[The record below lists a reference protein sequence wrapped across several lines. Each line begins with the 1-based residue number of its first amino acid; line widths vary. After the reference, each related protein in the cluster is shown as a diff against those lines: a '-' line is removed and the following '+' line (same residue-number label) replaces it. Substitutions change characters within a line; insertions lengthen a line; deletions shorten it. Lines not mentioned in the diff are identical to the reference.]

1 MRVADHA
8 GTNPQ
13 AFYDGN
19 SSIPTM
25 TAANPSLYGALP
37 QGPPQLN
44 ARRQQQAQ
52 AHGLQPGTDTQQ
64 SSITSEQSLT
74 VGAARDVQAVAI
86 SELKTVLGIS
96 DSKSKK
102 AQTSD
107 NRSGALTLRGSLPPA
122 RKPHS
127 GMDIATPLLIGLLSS
142 NKVNPS
148 SMCQCPCRTRPQ
160 DPYFVRSRMDI
171 APGRRIEMDFKM
183 TPEARPGL
191 GHPLRT
197 RIHVVIKMLRLRSSV
212 AKSKHTQGA
221 HAVLR
226 ETSEV
231 PQELIKAVEP
241 FEEEEK
247 KIELIFDFDSQS
259 SLKKLSHWTRPTGNP
274 FSDLSI
280 QDQHRV
286 FEFFVRCML
295 FVLFVIAAIARA
307 QDYDY
312 NYDPCLA
319 KRRPGQ
325 PQEHLYHTSY
335 YDYDTRNAYMIC

>member
-1 MRVADHA
+1 
-8 GTNPQ
+8 
-13 AFYDGN
+13 
-19 SSIPTM
+19 
-25 TAANPSLYGALP
+25 
-37 QGPPQLN
+37 
-44 ARRQQQAQ
+44 
-52 AHGLQPGTDTQQ
+52 
-64 SSITSEQSLT
+64 
-74 VGAARDVQAVAI
+74 
-86 SELKTVLGIS
+86 
-96 DSKSKK
+96 
-102 AQTSD
+102 
-107 NRSGALTLRGSLPPA
+107 
-122 RKPHS
+122 
-127 GMDIATPLLIGLLSS
+127 
-142 NKVNPS
+142 
-148 SMCQCPCRTRPQ
+148 
-160 DPYFVRSRMDI
+160 MDI

-191 GHPLRT
+191 GYPLRT

-212 AKSKHTQGA
+212 AKSKHTQESQ
-221 HAVLR
+221 AVLK

-259 SLKKLSHWTRPTGNP
+259 SLKKLSHWTRPNGNP

-280 QDQHRV
+280 QDQYRV
-286 FEFFVRCML
+286 FEFFVRRML

-319 KRRPGQ
+319 KKRPGQ

-335 YDYDTRNAYMIC
+335 DDYDTRSAYMIC